1 MIPLILMLGFFGL
14 FSSEEKKQQELE
26 IEHDCY
32 YIQNFYFR
40 ENDFLLIDRDKD
52 SKISYAEAKVYRLGL
67 FIETDTNKNGKILF
81 DEFEKSMFRLGMR
94 AECQKKKIKKNY
106 SKKLLLEYQKM
117 DLDQDTVIIP
127 SEFEQYGSYSF
138 DFIDIN
144 DDNYVDVKELKD
156 FNQSLN

>member
-1 MIPLILMLGFFGL
+1 
-14 FSSEEKKQQELE
+14 
-26 IEHDCY
+26 
-32 YIQNFYFR
+32 
-40 ENDFLLIDRDKD
+40 
-52 SKISYAEAKVYRLGL
+52 
-67 FIETDTNKNGKILF
+67 
-81 DEFEKSMFRLGMR
+81 
-94 AECQKKKIKKNY
+94 
-106 SKKLLLEYQKM
+106 M